1 MNAFL
6 ILMLRMALAAA
17 FLAGLFGQVMIVP
30 NSLAEDVE
38 NAYGSSMVTA
48 LVPAAIAGIACVQ
61 VVLVATWRLLG
72 MIEGDAIFSAR
83 AFRWVDIVVGATAA
97 ATAIALLTAAYI
109 FVYGSGADEMR
120 LLGDLGALAACAG
133 GGAAFAMFTLIM
145 KGLLR
150 KATELKTEMAEV
162 I

>member
-6 ILMLRMALAAA
+6 IFMLRLALAAA
-17 FLAGLFGQVMIVP
+17 FLAGLFGQVLVVP
-30 NSLAEDVE
+30 NSLAEDVTA
-38 NAYGSSMVTA
+38 AYGDSMATVV
-48 LVPAAIAGIACVQ
+48 VPAAIAGIACVQ

-72 MIEGDAIFSAR
+72 MIQGDAIFSER
-83 AFRWVDIVVGATAA
+83 AFGWVDVVVWATAA
-97 ATAIALLTAAYI
+97 ATLLSLLTAAYI

-120 LLGDLGALAACAG
+120 LLGDIGALVACAG

-150 KATELKTEMAEV
+150 KATELRTEMAEV

>member
-6 ILMLRMALAAA
+6 VMMLRLALAGA
-17 FLAGLFGQVMIVP
+17 FLAGLFGQFAVVP

-38 NAYGSSMVTA
+38 ATYGLGAVRVV
-48 LVPAAIAGIACVQ
+48 VPAAIAGIACVQ
-61 VVLVATWRLLG
+61 VVLFATWRLLG
-72 MIEGDAIFSAR
+72 LIGGDAIFSER
-83 AFRWVDIVVGATAA
+83 SFGWVDVVVWATGAAVVVAA
-97 ATAIALLTAAYI
+97 ATAAYL
-109 FVYGSGADEMR
+109 FVFGSGADEMR
-120 LLGDLGALAACAG
+120 LIGDVGSLAAAAC

-150 KATELKTEMAEV
+150 KATELRTEMAEV

>member
-17 FLAGLFGQVMIVP
+17 FLAGLFGQVMVVP
-30 NSLAEDVE
+30 NSLAEDVT
-38 NAYGSSMVTA
+38 NAYGPEMATA

-72 MIEGDAIFSAR
+72 MIDGDAIFSER
-83 AFRWVDIVVGATAA
+83 SFRWVDVVVWAA
-97 ATAIALLTAAYI
+97 LAAMVIALLTAAYI
-109 FVYGSGADEMR
+109 FVFGSGADEMR
-120 LLGDLGALAACAG
+120 LLGDIGGLVVCAG

-150 KATELKTEMAEV
+150 KATELRTEMAGV
-162 I
+162 V